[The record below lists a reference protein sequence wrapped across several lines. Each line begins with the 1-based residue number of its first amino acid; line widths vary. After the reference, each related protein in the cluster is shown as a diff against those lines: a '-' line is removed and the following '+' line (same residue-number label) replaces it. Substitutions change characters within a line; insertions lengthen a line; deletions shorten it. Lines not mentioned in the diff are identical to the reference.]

1 MESGCEDSSTTSVL
15 EPVLVGDDEAILEVL
30 DMLAVKDEVE
40 LEEIGVEVVELCR
53 DEVEVELFPPDVA
66 KYIPTLANRMI
77 TMSTITTRTRPT
89 ALIFTAVAL

>member
-1 MESGCEDSSTTSVL
+1 
-15 EPVLVGDDEAILEVL
+15 VLVGDDEAILEVL

-40 LEEIGVEVVELCR
+40 LEEIGVEVMELCR
-53 DEVEVELFPPDVA
+53 DKVVEVELFPPDVA

-89 ALIFTAVAL
+89 AWIFTAVAL